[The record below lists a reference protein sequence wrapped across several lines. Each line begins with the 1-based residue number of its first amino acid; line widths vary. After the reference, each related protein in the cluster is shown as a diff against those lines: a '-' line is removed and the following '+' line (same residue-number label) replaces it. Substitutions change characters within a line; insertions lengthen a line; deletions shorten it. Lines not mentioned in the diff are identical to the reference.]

1 MLVVIIFDGEDSYRG
16 EQRHQRGALSLLLG
30 KAKGENEGRN
40 NEDATPNSEEPSR
53 NTGRE
58 PNQNAEKY
66 GHAQIVDIIG
76 GVTKVGLVGAGGMG
90 NVHMRKWAMIPEV
103 EVRLF
108 DVSETRAIE
117 FAERHRISTMESVV
131 ALMNWCDVVDIC
143 VPTDFH
149 LELAK
154 LSFENRKGVLIEKP
168 LGRTVEECEQI
179 IALAKQHQAF
189 AMPAQVVR
197 YFPEYRKAHDLVKS
211 GRLGSIATARMRRG
225 GKGPASPWFG
235 DIERSGGVI
244 LDVAVHEFD
253 WLLWTL
259 GPVKSVYARS
269 AKCDRP
275 ELEGAQDYAL
285 VMLEF
290 ENGCIGHVESTWMDP
305 GGFRTTLEVCGSAGM
320 IEHDSRQIQS
330 VRRVDATGATAVSNE
345 LDPTDDPY
353 YQQIKAFYDAFTTR
367 QSPPV
372 SLEEGAAA
380 VRLAVAALE
389 SAQSGRIISLT

>member
-1 MLVVIIFDGEDSYRG
+1 MAKPKREDKGGHDENS
-16 EQRHQRGALSLLLG
+16 ATD
-30 KAKGENEGRN
+30 AKESSG
-40 NEDATPNSEEPSR
+40 DS
-53 NTGRE
+53 GRE
-58 PNQNAEKY
+58 SDQNAHEN
-66 GHAQIVDIIG
+66 GHGPIVDIIE
-76 GVTKVGLVGAGGMG
+76 GVTKVGLIGAGGMG
-90 NVHMRKWAMIPEV
+90 NVHMRKWAMIPDV

-108 DVSETRAIE
+108 DVSDTRAAE
-117 FAERHRISTMESVV
+117 FAERHKIGTVPSVSD
-131 ALMNWCDVVDIC
+131 LLSWCDVVDIC

-149 LELAK
+149 LELAQA
-154 LSFENRKGVLIEKP
+154 SFEAGKAVLIEKP
-168 LGRTVEECEQI
+168 LGRTVEECDQI
-179 IALAKQHQAF
+179 IALAEQHSAF

-197 YFPEYRKAHDLVKS
+197 YFPEYRKAHELVKS
-211 GRLGSIATARMRRG
+211 GRLGTLATARLRRG

-253 WLLWTL
+253 WLLWTI

-290 ENGCIGHVESTWMDP
+290 ANGCIGHVESTWMDP
-305 GGFRTTLEVCGSAGM
+305 GGFRTTLEVCGSDGM
-320 IEHDSRQIQS
+320 IEHDSRQMQS
-330 VRRVDATGATAVSNE
+330 VRRVDATGIPAVSNE
-345 LDPTDDPY
+345 LLPTDDPY
-353 YQQIKAFYDAFTTR
+353 YQQIKAFYDAYKSGTA
-367 QSPPV
+367 PPV

-389 SAQSGRIISLT
+389 SAQTGRIVSLV